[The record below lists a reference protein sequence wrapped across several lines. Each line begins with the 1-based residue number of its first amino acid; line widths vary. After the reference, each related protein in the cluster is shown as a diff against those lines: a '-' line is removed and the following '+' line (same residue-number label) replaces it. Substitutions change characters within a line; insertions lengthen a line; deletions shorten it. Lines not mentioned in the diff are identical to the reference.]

1 MNLLI
6 GQGETLPNITGYF
19 ANRYANIT
27 AAGAIVEYGGAY
39 YDNGSTSNAGGTIS
53 LVTGTTHVF
62 PKIGFNANK
71 GDSNRGIYKDGAHV
85 QPDTVTCRH
94 WSRIA

>member
-6 GQGETLPNITGYF
+6 GQGETLPNISGYF

-27 AAGAIVEYGGAY
+27 TNGAIVEYEGAY
-39 YDNGSTSNAGGTIS
+39 YDNGSTSNAGGTLS

-62 PKIGFNANK
+62 PKIGFDANK
-71 GDSNRGIYKDGAHV
+71 GDGNRGIYKDGAHV
-85 QPDTVTCRH
+85 QPNTISCRI
-94 WSRIA
+94 WLRNA